1 MPPHGNENAS
11 SHAHHT
17 FGTSETFAKNNKL
30 PTPTAPNRPFI
41 ELCVDGESSTNL
53 RSTRSEPQHLKAAN
67 SSLNK
72 SILKSDSSKRNNKT
86 VKFKNAQIRT
96 FPQVLGDHPCCS
108 TGLPISLAWM
118 HSSEHTISIDA
129 HEQIKMNSPRRSRRE
144 LRLND
149 SRRREILQMQKT
161 SITASESPSSMP
173 LSSGT
178 TGNYIITTPHI
189 YSKEELRRTERK
201 LSRQRQQRQSS
212 RRRSLVNQFFAPPV
226 KVE

>member
-11 SHAHHT
+11 SHVHHS
-17 FGTSETFAKNNKL
+17 FGTSQELDKNHKL
-30 PTPTAPNRPFI
+30 PTPIVPNGPFI
-41 ELCVDGESSTNL
+41 ELCINGEGSTNL
-53 RSTRSEPQHLKAAN
+53 RSTSSEPQHFKAAN
-67 SSLNK
+67 ISLNK
-72 SILKSDSSKRNNKT
+72 SILKNDSSKRDNKT

-108 TGLPISLAWM
+108 TGLPISLAWV

-129 HEQIKMNSPRRSRRE
+129 HEQKKMNSPRRSRSE

-149 SRRREILQMQKT
+149 SRRREILQMQRPC
-161 SITASESPSSMP
+161 ITASESSPSSIP
-173 LSSGT
+173 ISSGT
-178 TGNYIITTPHI
+178 IMTTPHI

-226 KVE
+226 KME